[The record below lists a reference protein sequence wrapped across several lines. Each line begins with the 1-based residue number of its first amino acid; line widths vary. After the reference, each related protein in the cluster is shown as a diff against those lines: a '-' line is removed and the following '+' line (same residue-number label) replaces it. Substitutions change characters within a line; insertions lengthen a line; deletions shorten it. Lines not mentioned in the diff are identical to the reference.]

1 VQAAAEVSA
10 LKQAHHAVA
19 CARKLLQRHR
29 WRESDAH
36 VSRIEAEALVAVVSA
51 EFERRMQAAKAT
63 LASMP
68 VEGTAD
74 NA

>member
-1 VQAAAEVSA
+1 MQAAAEVSA
-10 LKQAHHAVA
+10 LNQAYHAVA
-19 CARKLLQRHR
+19 CVRNLLQAQGLRG
-29 WRESDAH
+29 SDGH
-36 VSRIEAEALVAVVSA
+36 ISRIEAEAVVAVVSA

-74 NA
+74 P